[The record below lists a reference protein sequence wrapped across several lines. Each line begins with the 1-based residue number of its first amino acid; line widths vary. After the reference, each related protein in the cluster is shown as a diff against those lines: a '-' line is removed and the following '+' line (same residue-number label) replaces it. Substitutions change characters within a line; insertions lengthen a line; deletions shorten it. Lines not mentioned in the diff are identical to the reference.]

1 MSIVKMFL
9 AGGFFMWP
17 ILFCSVMA
25 AALVVYETLIL
36 RRFHM
41 KGSVFFAFISSRG
54 KKGSPAFVDLTGEE
68 LLAPTPRIRKI
79 VEDRV
84 QLSFDKVNKPI
95 ELISG
100 VGNLAPLLGFIGTVS
115 GMINSF
121 AAIASAD
128 KVSVKLVANGISEA
142 LITTGFG
149 LCVAILC
156 MFSEMFFRYYLAHRA
171 HFASEQLDLFMG
183 EGEAQ

>member
-1 MSIVKMFL
+1 MGIIKLFI

-25 AALVVYETLIL
+25 LALVIYETIIL
-36 RRFHM
+36 MRFH
-41 KGSVFFAFISSRG
+41 KASGVFFSYIASGG
-54 KKGSPAFVDLTGEE
+54 KAGSPEFVGLSAEE
-68 LLAPTPRIRKI
+68 LAAPSPRVKKL

-84 QLSFDKVNKPI
+84 QLAFDKVNKPI

-100 VGNLAPLLGFIGTVS
+100 DGNLAPLLGFIGTVS
-115 GMINSF
+115 GMISSF
-121 AAIASAD
+121 AAIAAAD
-128 KVSVKLVANGISEA
+128 KVSVNLVAAGISEA

-171 HFASEQLDLFMG
+171 HFASERLDLFLG
-183 EGEAQ
+183 GDEE